1 MATMPRYILPFAVE
15 LPAGLTAYLVKNIT
29 DKEAGNVNGDK
40 VLCIEP
46 IQGNVLPA
54 NTPVILGSAEAK
66 TFQLRPTK
74 WSEPQNSLLKG
85 TNLRIEAQARSSAGQ
100 TYYGLTRDA
109 DTQEFLF
116 RRIREDVAIPGNRA
130 FLTLPTSIGHVRSFI
145 LQIVAKPTSVESVT
159 TAPKTENVY
168 NLSGRRVNAST
179 TKGIVI
185 SKGKKMI
192 LR

>member
-1 MATMPRYILPFAVE
+1 M
-15 LPAGLTAYLVKNIT
+15 
-29 DKEAGNVNGDK
+29 
-40 VLCIEP
+40 
-46 IQGNVLPA
+46 
-54 NTPVILGSAEAK
+54 
-66 TFQLRPTK
+66 
-74 WSEPQNSLLKG
+74 LKG

-159 TAPKTENVY
+159 TAPTTENVY
-168 NLSGRRVNAST
+168 NLSGQRVNAST